1 MPLLSRRL
9 FTLTT
14 LFGSPTR
21 GSMASS
27 SRRVIDSAVHV
38 WSTGR
43 EPFPWAVPPPPS
55 LAEAA
60 TPEALIA
67 SAAAAGVAGALIV
80 QPANH
85 MFDHKR
91 RCWDF
96 KTAKII
102 VSGKIT
108 NSRNNKK

>member
-38 WSTGR
+38 WRTGR
-43 EPFPWAVPPPPS
+43 EPFPWAVH
-55 LAEAA
+55 AA
-60 TPEALIA
+60 
-67 SAAAAGVAGALIV
+67 VAGGGGGAG
-80 QPANH
+80 
-85 MFDHKR
+85 R
-91 RCWDF
+91 
-96 KTAKII
+96 
-102 VSGKIT
+102 
-108 NSRNNKK
+108 